1 MKIFFPYIYER
12 YLAKQIYA
20 AFGFILFALVAL
32 FLFFDILSELG
43 SVNGQYTLPLAL
55 LHVLLKAPIRIS
67 EINPI
72 IRVIIN
78 CLKSP

>member
-1 MKIFFPYIYER
+1 MKIFFPYIFER

-55 LHVLLKAPIRIS
+55 LHLSLIHI
-67 EINPI
+67 
-72 IRVIIN
+72 
-78 CLKSP
+78 